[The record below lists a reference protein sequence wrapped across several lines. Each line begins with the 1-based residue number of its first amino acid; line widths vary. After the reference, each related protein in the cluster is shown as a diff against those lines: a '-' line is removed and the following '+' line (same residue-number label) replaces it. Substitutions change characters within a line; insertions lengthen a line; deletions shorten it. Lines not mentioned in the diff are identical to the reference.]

1 MLQSLGRR
9 VRHGLATEQLLSGP
23 LIPIFQL
30 LLLALGLLIASRYRC
45 VFTGDAVVN
54 DAEAVHILTRLSL
67 REV

>member
-1 MLQSLGRR
+1 MLQSLGCR
-9 VRHGLATEQLLSGP
+9 VGHGLATEQLLSGP

-30 LLLALGLLIASRYRC
+30 LPLALGLLIASRYRC

-54 DAEAVHILTRLSL
+54 EAEAIHTLTRLSL